1 MNHARLTG
9 YLRMLLLPALLTA
22 PTWAQTEV
30 PAMHV
35 MSPDPSRRSELIR
48 LVREDCGSCH
58 GRTLK
63 GGLGNPLTPQALH
76 DKPVDSLVATLLNG
90 RPGTAMPPWQT
101 FLNEAEARWIVQ
113 QLLDGFPEK

>member
-1 MNHARLTG
+1 
-9 YLRMLLLPALLTA
+9 
-22 PTWAQTEV
+22 
-30 PAMHV
+30 
-35 MSPDPSRRSELIR
+35 MSRPIPHRAADELIQ

-90 RPGTAMPPWQT
+90 RPGTALLPWQT
-101 FLNEAEARWIVQ
+101 FLNEAEAHRIVHATARR
-113 QLLDGFPEK
+113 LPGEMT